1 LTKLNILFRTA
12 GGSAKQKKLG
22 FGHIN
27 RCISLAENLKKCRIS
42 FLIEDYGGGED
53 FIRKKGFNDIS
64 KLNKSENLIKEF
76 KTIEK
81 SILKN
86 NIDVLIFDK
95 YKPNK
100 NYIRKLKKIVRIVV
114 ITDLYDFDYS
124 ADLVINGFIGLQN
137 KKIRNKNRSFCLLGP
152 SYQIL
157 NKKFNE
163 NRIKNNPKF
172 DILLTF
178 GGFDEKNILNE
189 ILFYLK
195 KYQSKFKIRVILG
208 PGIKKMKN
216 INKYEEFF
224 GNNLSIVDKTLD
236 MKKEIENSRFGICS
250 GGITTYEFA
259 SSNTPFA
266 IVCQEKHQLK
276 TAEEWEKQKIAV
288 NLGLIGRNSKKIK
301 KFIIQIIDD
310 DLSSFKI
317 KKNFIDG
324 KGTSKV
330 ALEIL
335 KLKSLNF
342 K

>member
-27 RCISLAENLKKCRIS
+27 RCISLAENLKKCKIS
-42 FLIEDYGGGED
+42 FLVEDYGGGED
-53 FIRKKGFNDIS
+53 FIRKKGFNVILKLDKS
-64 KLNKSENLIKEF
+64 KSLIQEF
-76 KTIEK
+76 KIIK
-81 SILKN
+81 KIVFQN

-100 NYIRKLKKIVRIVV
+100 NYIKKLRKIVKIVI
-114 ITDLYDFDYS
+114 ITDLYNFDYS

-137 KKIRNKNRSFCLLGP
+137 RKIRNKNKSFCLLGP

-195 KYQSKFKIRVILG
+195 KYQSKFKIRAILG
-208 PGIKKMKN
+208 PGTKKMKN
-216 INKYEEFF
+216 FKEYEEFF
-224 GNNLSIVDKTLD
+224 GNNLSIANKTSD
-236 MKKEIENSRFGICS
+236 MKKEMENSRFGICS

-259 SSNTPFA
+259 RLNIPFA
-266 IVCQEKHQLK
+266 IICQEKHQLK

-288 NLGLIGRNSKKIK
+288 NLGLIGKNSKKIK
-301 KFIIQIIDD
+301 KFIIQIIED
-310 DLSSFKI
+310 DLLSFKI

-324 KGTSKV
+324 KGASKV
-330 ALEIL
+330 ALEIS
-335 KLKSLNF
+335 KLKSSNF